1 MKSVCNHSVLLL
13 SVFLFS
19 KALLTSWKEEYMSTG
34 SGDVTN
40 EVQESSKTL
49 SCGTTRQQVQA
60 SWKDE

>member
-1 MKSVCNHSVLLL
+1 
-13 SVFLFS
+13 
-19 KALLTSWKEEYMSTG
+19 MSTG

-60 SWKDE
+60 SWKDEYCLVLLPAAVVFVVMRLATAS